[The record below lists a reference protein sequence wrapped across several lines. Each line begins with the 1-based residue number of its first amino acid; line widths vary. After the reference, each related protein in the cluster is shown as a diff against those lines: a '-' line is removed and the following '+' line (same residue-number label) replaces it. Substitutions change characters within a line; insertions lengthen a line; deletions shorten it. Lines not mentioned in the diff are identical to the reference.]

1 MRRRAFRLHHRP
13 VPSVSFPAP
22 DRAEQY
28 ALSYRRKLRVFIDD
42 TLEKAHL
49 LEREHAELLGHAAFE
64 LFDIVDKERARTY
77 PLAECLMKDSA
88 LFSPLRR
95 VFDRVE
101 VNAIVINRVLRIM
114 DAKGA

>member
-1 MRRRAFRLHHRP
+1 M
-13 VPSVSFPAP
+13 
-22 DRAEQY
+22 
-28 ALSYRRKLRVFIDD
+28 
-42 TLEKAHL
+42 
-49 LEREHAELLGHAAFE
+49 
-64 LFDIVDKERARTY
+64 FDIVDKERARTY

-101 VNAIVINRVLRIM
+101 ANAIVINRVLRVM